1 MKVKSGYEIRINK
14 RINQSINQVLMSVL
28 LNVKGSF
35 NFKPLKCV

>member
-14 RINQSINQVLMSVL
+14 RLNQSINQVLMSVL

-35 NFKPLKCV
+35 NFKPLK